1 MSVSSSRLAAVEQLR
16 GQLRGVRPAAV
27 SASCTPTGL
36 AALDALLPGGGIP
49 SASVIEWI
57 SEQPGQSAG
66 SLALRAA
73 ARLLGR
79 PGCLAVID
87 EQRDFFPG
95 VVETHGISLQRLLL
109 VRIPPE
115 SPPLTITGRVR
126 SATGS
131 LTAGGQALWA
141 LEQTC
146 RSRGVRVVLA
156 WLHRC
161 TSAIV
166 RRLQLAVESSGVVL
180 MLLRP
185 AQALQQP
192 SFADLRLLVK
202 PLPST
207 RRIQVSLLRARQSLQ
222 SAGTTELVQDFA
234 DRFCD
239 PEPQR

>member
-1 MSVSSSRLAAVEQLR
+1 MV
-16 GQLRGVRPAAV
+16 
-27 SASCTPTGL
+27 
-36 AALDALLPGGGIP
+36 
-49 SASVIEWI
+49 
-57 SEQPGQSAG
+57 
-66 SLALRAA
+66 
-73 ARLLGR
+73 
-79 PGCLAVID
+79 
-87 EQRDFFPG
+87 
-95 VVETHGISLQRLLL
+95 
-109 VRIPPE
+109 
-115 SPPLTITGRVR
+115 
-126 SATGS
+126 
-131 LTAGGQALWA
+131 

-185 AQALQQP
+185 AQALHQP

-222 SAGTTELVQDFA
+222 SAGTAELVQDSV
-234 DRFCD
+234 DRFRD
-239 PEPQR
+239 PELKR

>member
-1 MSVSSSRLAAVEQLR
+1 MSAIASRQAAVEQLR
-16 GQLRGVRPAAV
+16 SQLRGLHFGTIPQ
-27 SASCTPTGL
+27 SCTPTGL
-36 AALDALLPGGGIP
+36 AGLDSLLPGGGIP

-57 SEQPGQSAG
+57 SEQQGQSAG

-73 ARLLGR
+73 ARLLQR

-87 EQRDFFPG
+87 EQQDFFPG
-95 VVETHGISLQRLLL
+95 VVETHGIALQRLLL
-109 VRIPPE
+109 IRIPPE
-115 SPPLTITGRVR
+115 SPPLTAQRKSR
-126 SATGS
+126 SSAGG
-131 LTAGGQALWA
+131 LTSGGQALWA

-202 PLPST
+202 PLPAS
-207 RRIQVSLLRARQSLQ
+207 RRFQISLLRARQSLQ
-222 SAGTTELVQDFA
+222 SAGIAEVMQDFA

-239 PEPQR
+239 PEPER